1 MIVLI
6 LTSLVVIAVNG
17 SSSAHGPDER
27 QRYHGEQVSG
37 ELTGQKIVGGTCHL
51 DSLGLQR
58 SCAGSL
64 ISSIQIFGGN
74 GSLTRRPSER

>member
-1 MIVLI
+1 MGVPL
-6 LTSLVVIAVNG
+6 LMVRMKDKENG
-17 SSSAHGPDER
+17 
-27 QRYHGEQVSG
+27 GEQVSG

-64 ISSIQIFGGN
+64 ISSVQIFRGN

>member
-1 MIVLI
+1 MGVPL
-6 LTSLVVIAVNG
+6 LMVRMKSKENG
-17 SSSAHGPDER
+17 
-27 QRYHGEQVSG
+27 GEQVSG

-64 ISSIQIFGGN
+64 ISSVQIFEGN